1 MDLGRHLMAR
11 ELSIVL
17 TVSKNCHLIKSNKG
31 KCKFEL
37 GFSAFPFGLYY
48 HLYTKVEM
56 DLGRHL
62 MARDTL
68 RGIVI
73 P

>member
-17 TVSKNCHLIKSNKG
+17 TVSRNCHLIKSNKG
-31 KCKFEL
+31 KYKFEL

-48 HLYTKVEM
+48 YLYT
-56 DLGRHL
+56 
-62 MARDTL
+62 
-68 RGIVI
+68 
-73 P
+73 